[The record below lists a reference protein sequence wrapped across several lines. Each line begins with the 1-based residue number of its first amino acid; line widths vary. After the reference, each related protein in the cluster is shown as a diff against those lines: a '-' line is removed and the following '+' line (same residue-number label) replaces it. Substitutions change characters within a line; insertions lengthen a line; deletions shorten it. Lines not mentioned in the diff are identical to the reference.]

1 MVAAMRALLLSC
13 TLLPLF
19 AASLGCEK
27 RKSGV
32 EPPVADNWQG
42 ELASPGSPG
51 PTGPTDD
58 PHAGVM
64 DRRAPGGA
72 DPHAGMDMGS
82 MGGGAGMG
90 GADPHAGVDMSG
102 GDMHATADAPDPATA
117 VSGAVA
123 VSPALQAKLPG
134 TGVVFMS
141 VRPAGADGQPAGMPM
156 AVEVF
161 ESPKLPLTFTLS
173 GGNQMVEGAGA
184 MSGEVIVMA
193 RWDQDGDAGTKQP
206 GDITGMTRARVPAS
220 GLSITLDTVLP

>member
-1 MVAAMRALLLSC
+1 MVAAMRVLLLSA
-13 TLLPLF
+13 TLLPAVLG
-19 AASLGCEK
+19 ALGCEK

-32 EPPVADNWQG
+32 EPPVAQDWQG
-42 ELASPGSPG
+42 ELAPP
-51 PTGPTDD
+51 GPTDD

-64 DRRAPGGA
+64 DRRGGAA
-72 DPHAGMDMGS
+72 DPHAGLDMGA
-82 MGGGAGMG
+82 MGGGMG

-102 GDMHATADAPDPATA
+102 GDMHATGEVAVDPATA

-123 VSPALQAKLPG
+123 IAPALQAKLPA

-141 VRPAGADGQPAGMPM
+141 IRPAGADGQPAGMPL

-161 ESPKLPLTFTLS
+161 EQPALPLTFTLS
-173 GGNQMVEGAGA
+173 GGNQMVEGGGA
-184 MSGEVIVMA
+184 LSGEVVVMA